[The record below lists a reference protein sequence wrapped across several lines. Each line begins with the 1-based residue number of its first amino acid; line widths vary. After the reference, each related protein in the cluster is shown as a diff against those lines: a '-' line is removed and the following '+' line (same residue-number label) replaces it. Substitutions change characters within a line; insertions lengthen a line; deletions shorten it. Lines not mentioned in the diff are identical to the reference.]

1 MIAKKALGLPLKGLR
16 FAIKSG
22 DTLIKAASTQATR
35 FKTRFDE
42 SKTAS
47 SLNEPPLPNATTLM
61 LRESKMSL
69 LKKTA
74 LICASLSLQKRRST
88 GFQRLF

>member
-22 DTLIKAASTQATR
+22 DTLVKTASTQVTR

-42 SKTAS
+42 
-47 SLNEPPLPNATTLM
+47 
-61 LRESKMSL
+61 
-69 LKKTA
+69 
-74 LICASLSLQKRRST
+74 KRRKLLLMSN
-88 GFQRLF
+88 L